1 MTPESAIRKA
11 IVDALSART
20 TLKVYDQVLPR
31 DEYVTGQYIL
41 MGSQS
46 RRRMGVSK
54 QHYEW
59 EGSITITIVNVNKKG
74 YISSVELDEVDGIVC
89 EEMDKLTVPGFQVKF
104 SRFLS
109 SDSDVVEGPATTF
122 NRRHITYE
130 LWINKLP

>member
-11 IVDALSART
+11 IIDALGART
-20 TLKVYDQVLPR
+20 LSRVYDQVLPR
-31 DEYVTGQYIL
+31 DFYLSGDYIL
-41 MGSQS
+41 LGSQS
-46 RRRMGVSK
+46 RRRIGVSK

-89 EEMDKLTVPGFQVKF
+89 EEMDKITVPGFQVKY
-104 SRFLS
+104 SRFFS
-109 SDSDVVEGPATTF
+109 SDSDVVEGPANTF

-130 LWINKLP
+130 LWINRLP